1 MREIMHGP
9 RKSSDE
15 TSKTVLLQD
24 NIITSFAMKISLQ
37 EKKQFFDFCLK
48 KLGIKRKNNGVVTDE
63 EKSLFHQTIKT

>member
-9 RKSSDE
+9 WKSSDE

-48 KLGIKRKNNGVVTDE
+48 KLGIKRKSNGVVTDE

>member
-1 MREIMHGP
+1 
-9 RKSSDE
+9 
-15 TSKTVLLQD
+15 
-24 NIITSFAMKISLQ
+24 MKISLQ